1 MRQHGSMPITP
12 DTKDWTWVLERPC
25 PECGFDASAVHDD
38 NVAALIRNNVAA
50 WPAVLQ
56 RADVAVRPDDST
68 WSPLEYAAHVRDVY
82 RLFRSR
88 LGLMLKQDDPL
99 YPNWNQDETA
109 IEGRYNE
116 QDPGVVSRELVDAGL
131 ALADAFDAVPDE
143 AWSRPGRRGDG
154 ARFTVSSFAK
164 YLLHDPAHHLGDVRG
179 ASVQ

>member
-1 MRQHGSMPITP
+1 MVQHGAMPITP

-38 NVAALIRNNVAA
+38 NVAALIRDNVAA

-82 RLFRSR
+82 RLFRLR
-88 LGLMLKQDDPL
+88 LGLMLTQDDPV
-99 YPNWNQDETA
+99 YPNWDQDETA

-116 QDPGVVSRELVDAGL
+116 QDPGTVSRELVEAGR
-131 ALADAFDAVPDE
+131 ALAEDFDAVPPD

-164 YLLHDPAHHLGDVRG
+164 YLVHDPTHHLWDVRD
-179 ASVQ
+179 

>member
-1 MRQHGSMPITP
+1 MVQHGVMPITP

-25 PECGFDASAVHDD
+25 PECGFDASAVRDD
-38 NVAALIRNNVAA
+38 SVVALLRDNVAA

-82 RLFRSR
+82 RLFRLR
-88 LGLMLKQDDPL
+88 LGLMLTQDDPL

-109 IEGRYNE
+109 IEARYNE
-116 QDPGVVSRELVDAGL
+116 QDPATVSRELVEAGL
-131 ALADAFDAVPDE
+131 ALANAIDAVPPD
-143 AWSRPGRRGDG
+143 AWSRSGRRSDG

-164 YLLHDPAHHLGDVRG
+164 YLVHDPTHHLWDVRG
-179 ASVQ
+179 